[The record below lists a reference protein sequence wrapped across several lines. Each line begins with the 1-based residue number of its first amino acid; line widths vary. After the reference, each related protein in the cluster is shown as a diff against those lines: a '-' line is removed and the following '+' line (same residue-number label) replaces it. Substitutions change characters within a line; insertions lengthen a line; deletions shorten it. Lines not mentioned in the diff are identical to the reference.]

1 MGITLKLQKRN
12 SSIYVGALSETVY
25 RDLLFLT
32 TLALTTLALTTL
44 APAGHP
50 GRAYCLVLLTT
61 LVLTTLV
68 LLVAAFV

>member
-1 MGITLKLQKRN
+1 
-12 SSIYVGALSETVY
+12 
-25 RDLLFLT
+25 
-32 TLALTTLALTTL
+32 LALTTLALTTL

-61 LVLTTLV
+61 LVLTTPV